1 MDNAVK
7 VKKQLQID
15 HGIHV
20 SADTIR
26 RALRKE
32 GLGAIEKKKK
42 PMLSVKNSRK
52 RLAWCKAHRYWTIDD
67 WKRVVWSDE
76 TKVNRFNSDGR
87 TWAWIRDGQTL
98 QPRHINA
105 TVKHGGGSIMLW
117 SAITYAGVGWMCKI
131 EGHMDKTLYK
141 EILEDEQRQTIDFAC
156 ENLGL
161 RRDQIIFQQDN
172 DPKHTS
178 NLVKDYLKEQEYQ
191 VMDWP
196 PQSPD
201 LNPIENM
208 WRLLKLRLNE
218 YEAPAKGMNDLFER
232 SKEVWYDIIKKE
244 ECQKVIESMPERIQ
258 QCIKAKGYWTKY

>member
-1 MDNAVK
+1 
-7 VKKQLQID
+7 
-15 HGIHV
+15 
-20 SADTIR
+20 
-26 RALRKE
+26 
-32 GLGAIEKKKK
+32 
-42 PMLSVKNSRK
+42 
-52 RLAWCKAHRYWTIDD
+52 
-67 WKRVVWSDE
+67 
-76 TKVNRFNSDGR
+76 
-87 TWAWIRDGQTL
+87 
-98 QPRHINA
+98 
-105 TVKHGGGSIMLW
+105 MLW

-131 EGHMDKTLYK
+131 EGHKDKTLYK
-141 EILEDEQRQTIDFAC
+141 DILEDEQRQTIDFAC